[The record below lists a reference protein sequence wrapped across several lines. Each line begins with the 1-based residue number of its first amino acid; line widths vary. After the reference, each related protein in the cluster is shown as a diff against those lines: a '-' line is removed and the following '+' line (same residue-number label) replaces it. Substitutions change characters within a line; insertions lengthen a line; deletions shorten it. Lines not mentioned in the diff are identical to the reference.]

1 MACSGAQSGD
11 CQELA
16 HRRRIKIAGHLLNLL
31 TVHAQDP
38 TILLHVQAARLQP
51 GDPLLVDVPGD
62 GKIVLVRDHDP
73 LDDFVG
79 AVPGLT
85 AATDLERL
93 RGEWDR

>member
-1 MACSGAQSGD
+1 MLYFMGQKVKQTLTRARGRTRISRKNQITLPVAT
-11 CQELA
+11 LA
-16 HRRRIKIAGHLLNLL
+16 R
-31 TVHAQDP
+31 
-38 TILLHVQAARLQP
+38 ARLQA
-51 GDPLLVDVPGD
+51 GDALRVEVQGD

-93 RGEWDR
+93 RAEWDR